1 MNDKF
6 GIKTMLETE
15 EGILLLA
22 RAVNPKVP
30 SMMIDAIT
38 LLSALCILPQ
48 PVDMHEQVLVALTQR
63 AEMDEVERFK
73 PILDG
78 LKSDTSVALKELH
91 AQDNEELL
99 VHLLLFEEY
108 AEEDS
113 AELKNRFEEIRIE
126 MDDFNEVFQILH
138 NTVKDSKAEQH
149 LLSILQ
155 HLLLVR
161 NDYEAR

>member
-1 MNDKF
+1 MILEGCWIETKRFFSCNALRDMKKGLQLSKSLMF

-22 RAVNPKVP
+22 RAVDPKVP

-48 PVDMHEQVLVALTQR
+48 PVDMHEHVLVALTQR

-78 LKSDTSVALKELH
+78 LKSDTSVALK
-91 AQDNEELL
+91 
-99 VHLLLFEEY
+99 
-108 AEEDS
+108 
-113 AELKNRFEEIRIE
+113 
-126 MDDFNEVFQILH
+126 
-138 NTVKDSKAEQH
+138 
-149 LLSILQ
+149 
-155 HLLLVR
+155 
-161 NDYEAR
+161 